1 MQKQWARKR
10 GPASAGK
17 RGRQVL
23 SLMGNINARDVDVDV
38 NVNVDVDVNV
48 DVNVVPWDLWDCQ
61 HSGTL
66 DSDNCMCNLCLVGWK

>member
-1 MQKQWARKR
+1 
-10 GPASAGK
+10 
-17 RGRQVL
+17 
-23 SLMGNINARDVDVDV
+23 V
-38 NVNVDVDVNV
+38 NVDVNV